1 MGWLGDQ
8 VKRNVFFSQ
17 IIGFYLPATQS
28 EMVDLHLLEFDVN
41 YAWTKSFEPAPSE
54 TRRLSEEVE
63 KSQTL
68 VWSYPLILILR
79 RYLSNKKEIFIG
91 YF

>member
-1 MGWLGDQ
+1 MF
-8 VKRNVFFSQ
+8 FFSQ
-17 IIGFYLPATQS
+17 IIGFYLSATQS

-68 VWSYPLILILR
+68 VWSYPLISYRGDICQTRR
-79 RYLSNKKEIFIG
+79 RYLLDISS
-91 YF
+91 

>member
-1 MGWLGDQ
+1 
-8 VKRNVFFSQ
+8 
-17 IIGFYLPATQS
+17 
-28 EMVDLHLLEFDVN
+28 MVDLHLLEFDVN
-41 YAWTKSFEPAPSE
+41 YAWTKSLEPAPSE
-54 TRRLSEEVE
+54 IRRLSEEVE

-68 VWSYPLILILR
+68 VWSYPLIQR